1 MDLLRPLVEIFLPG
15 ECYEDVVLN
24 FDVSNVACM
33 KIALSKGLGYGMILG
48 GSLVK
53 LPQILK
59 VTAAQSAQGLS
70 IASVCLDLTAVTAT
84 TAYNYSA
91 QYPFSAWGE
100 GVFLMVETAL
110 ILALALHYSSKTTQA
125 VISSI
130 IFSIICFFIVGKM
143 VPINILWFGQLISA
157 PVAISGKLIQARE
170 NHNAGHTGQLSMI
183 TVSLLFLGCVARIFT
198 SIQETGDSLIIGT
211 YVLASLANF
220 VLVAQVLFY
229 WDATNK
235 VLSTTSQKKKE

>member
-1 MDLLRPLVEIFLPG
+1 MDFLRPIIELFLPG
-15 ECYEDVVLN
+15 KCYEDVVLN
-24 FDVSNVACM
+24 LDVSNAECM
-33 KIALSKGLGYGMILG
+33 KVALSKGLGYGMILG

-59 VTAAQSAQGLS
+59 VTAAKSAQGLS

-130 IFSIICFFIVGKM
+130 LYSIICFFIGQDGTHQYSLVRSAHIRSSRHIRQVDPGTGE
-143 VPINILWFGQLISA
+143 PQGGSYRPAINDNCI
-157 PVAISGKLIQARE
+157 
-170 NHNAGHTGQLSMI
+170 
-183 TVSLLFLGCVARIFT
+183 
-198 SIQETGDSLIIGT
+198 LIIPRLCSKDLHIHSGD
-211 YVLASLANF
+211 
-220 VLVAQVLFY
+220 
-229 WDATNK
+229 W
-235 VLSTTSQKKKE
+235 